1 MNEILN
7 TIEDM
12 ASSMLLS
19 LKDPSEIDRD
29 LIKDITI
36 EVSNLISARHNVR
49 IGQED
54 IELLSKK
61 LEERFDITMTFG
73 TLFSAETYKPWLDNE
88 KGDIEWYYWDRYKRF
103 LAREKIPPQVIR
115 SLDNIT
121 DQILDHLENPKKEGA
136 WSRKGMVVGHVQSGK
151 TANYTGLINKSA
163 DSGYKVIIVLAGVIN
178 SLRNQTQSRMDT
190 GFIGKSRELGVGKNR
205 ELGVGLIDSG
215 KQPASF
221 TTSTQDFKK
230 QIANQIG
237 VSIGDIRQ
245 PVILVIK
252 KNKSTLENLIGWLKH
267 NNPHK
272 LKDFSMLLVD
282 DEADHASIN
291 TNPESNEATTI
302 NRKIRELLNLF
313 ARSSYAGYTATPFA
327 NVFID
332 PDTEED
338 EMLGEDL
345 FPGDFIISLDPPSNY
360 VGPER
365 IFSTEKDLDI
375 VREVDDYGNDL
386 PLKHKKDWSP
396 LNLPNS
402 LKYAIMCF
410 ILCRATRILRG
421 QSDDHNSMMI
431 NVSRFTI
438 VQTNVK
444 LLVDA
449 FLKEIR
455 PSIINNYKLNEKEAL
470 NNDVMFNLRE
480 TWDKEYAQTDLS
492 WKNIQD
498 QLKDAVSSIGV
509 MEVNS
514 SSSAEPLAYD
524 RKNFPD
530 GRNVIVVGGLNLSR
544 GLTLE
549 GLTVSYFLRKS
560 IMYDTIMQMGRWF
573 GYRDGYEDLC
583 RIFMLPEA
591 LSWYSHISDV
601 TEELKEEFRRMKSA
615 GLTPKDFGLC
625 VRGNPESLIVTARN
639 KMRTG
644 EKVLRKISFEG
655 RLVESTVLI
664 NKPEVI
670 KGNLQLLDNIV
681 GSMIKSSKYREIKKP
696 YGFYWEKIPVNIIRE
711 FIDNFKFHPAALYTD
726 PSPLLSYLE
735 LLQEKGIKT
744 WDVVL
749 ISLKEKDKESKI
761 IQGLKVKLQMRTVLR
776 QFENGISINKAKRRV
791 GYAIQEAAGLPK
803 NAVKEVEKDYKRNNP
818 EKQGYPGSIY
828 RKLRKNP
835 LLIFHLLKCR
845 DDENSTFPNEILAY
859 GISFPGN
866 PGSGR
871 PDKLVEYI
879 VNTTWW
885 KKEYFDYLEE
895 EEAIDD

>member
-1 MNEILN
+1 MNKILN
-7 TIEDM
+7 AIEDM
-12 ASSMLLS
+12 VSNMLS
-19 LKDPSEIDRD
+19 LADQSKIDND
-29 LIKDITI
+29 LIKDAAIKA
-36 EVSNLISARHNVR
+36 SNIIFRMYNVR

-54 IELLSKK
+54 IELISKK

-103 LAREKIPPQVIR
+103 LAKEKFPPQVIR
-115 SLDNIT
+115 SLDSIT

-190 GFIGKSRELGVGKNR
+190 GFIGKSLELKYPI
-205 ELGVGLIDSG
+205 GVGLINQS

-221 TTSTQDFKK
+221 TTRTQDFKK

-237 VSIGDIRQ
+237 VRIEDIRR
-245 PVILVIK
+245 PVVFVIK

-267 NNPHK
+267 NNPHQ
-272 LKDFSMLLVD
+272 LKDFPMLLVD
-282 DEADHASIN
+282 DEADYASIN
-291 TNPESNEATTI
+291 TNPESKEATTI
-302 NRKIRELLNLF
+302 NIKIRELLNLF
-313 ARSSYAGYTATPFA
+313 ERSSYTGYTATPFA

-332 PDTEED
+332 PDTED

-345 FPGDFIISLDPPSNY
+345 FPRDFIISLDPPSNY
-360 VGPER
+360 VGPEK
-365 IFSTEKDLDI
+365 IFSTEMDLNI
-375 VREVDDYGNDL
+375 VKKVDDYGNDL

-402 LKYAIMCF
+402 LKDAIMCF
-410 ILCRATRILRG
+410 ILCRAIRILRG
-421 QSDDHNSMMI
+421 QGNEHNSMMI
-431 NVSRFTI
+431 NVSRFTT

-455 PSIINNYKLNEKEAL
+455 PSIINNFKLNEKEAL
-470 NNDVMFNLRE
+470 KNKVMFKLRE

-492 WKNIQD
+492 WKKIQD
-498 QLKDAVSSIGV
+498 KLKDAVSPIGV
-509 MEVNS
+509 IEVNS
-514 SSSAEPLAYD
+514 SSSAEPLSYD

-549 GLTVSYFLRKS
+549 CLTVSYFLRKS

-601 TEELKEEFRRMKSA
+601 TKELKEEFRRMKSA
-615 GLTPKDFGLC
+615 ELTPQDFGLC
-625 VRGNPESLIVTARN
+625 VRSHPESLIVTARN

-644 EKVLRKISFEG
+644 KKVLRKISLEG

-664 NKPEVI
+664 NKPEVV
-670 KGNLQLLDNIV
+670 KDNLQLLDNIV
-681 GSMIKSSKYREIKKP
+681 GSMIKTSKYREIKKP

-711 FIDNFKFHPAALYTD
+711 FIGNFKYHPAAQVTNQ
-726 PSPLLSYLE
+726 SPLISYLE

-749 ISLKEKDKESKI
+749 ISPKGEGRDSKI
-761 IQGLKVKLQMRTVLR
+761 IQGLNVRLQMRTVTDYPG
-776 QFENGISINKAKRRV
+776 NGISINKERRRV
-791 GYAIQEAAGLPK
+791 GSAIQEAAGLHE
-803 NAVKEVEKDYKRNNP
+803 NAVKEAENVYKENNLN
-818 EKQGYPGSIY
+818 KLVSGKIY

-835 LLIFHLLKCR
+835 LLIFHLLKCK
-845 DDENSTFPNEILAY
+845 DDKNSIFPNEILAY
-859 GISFPGN
+859 GISFPGE

-871 PDKLVEYI
+871 PDNFVEYT

-885 KKEYFDYLEE
+885 QTEYFDYLEE
-895 EEAIDD
+895 EEVIDD

>member
-49 IGQED
+49 IEQEH
-54 IELLSKK
+54 IEFISKK
-61 LEERFDITMTFG
+61 LEERFDITMKFG
-73 TLFSAETYKPWLDNE
+73 TMLSAETYKPWLVDERGN
-88 KGDIEWYYWDRYKRF
+88 IEWYYWNRYKRF
-103 LAREKIPPQVIR
+103 LEKERFPPQVIR

-121 DQILDHLENPKKEGA
+121 DQILDHLENPKKEGN
-136 WSRKGMVVGHVQSGK
+136 WKRKGMVVGHVQSGK

-163 DSGYKVIIVLAGVIN
+163 DSGYKVIIVLAGVTN

-190 GFIGKSRELGVGKNR
+190 GFIGKSRELGVG
-205 ELGVGLIDSG
+205 LIDSS

-237 VSIGDIRQ
+237 VSIRDIRQ

-272 LKDFSMLLVD
+272 LNDFSMLLVD

-291 TNPESNEATTI
+291 TSPESNEATTI

-313 ARSSYAGYTATPFA
+313 ARSSYTGYTATPFA

-332 PDTEED
+332 PDTED
-338 EMLGEDL
+338 KMWGEDL
-345 FPGDFIISLDPPSNY
+345 FPRDFIISLDPPSNY

-365 IFSTEKDLDI
+365 IFSTEMDLDI
-375 VREVDDYGNDL
+375 VKEVYDYGNDL
-386 PLKHKKDWSP
+386 PLNHKKDLSP

-402 LKYAIMCF
+402 LKDAIRCF

-470 NNDVMFNLRE
+470 KNDIMFNLRK
-480 TWDKEYAQTDLS
+480 TWDKEYAHTDLS

-498 QLKDAVSSIGV
+498 QLKNAVSSIGV
-509 MEVNS
+509 IEVNS

-524 RKNFPD
+524 KKNFPN
-530 GRNVIVVGGLNLSR
+530 GRNIIVVGGLNLSR

-644 EKVLRKISFEG
+644 RKVLRKVSLEG
-655 RLVESTVLI
+655 RLVESAVLR
-664 NKPEVI
+664 NKPEVV

-681 GSMIKSSKYREIKKP
+681 GSMIKSSKYREIKNP
-696 YGFYWEKIPVNIIRE
+696 YGFYWEKIPVDIIKE
-711 FIDNFKFHPAALYTD
+711 FIGNFKYHPAAQLTH
-726 PSPLLSYLE
+726 PSPLISYLE

-749 ISLKEKDKESKI
+749 ISQKEKDKASKI
-761 IQGLKVKLQMRTVLR
+761 IQGLKVKLQTRTAH
-776 QFENGISINKAKRRV
+776 QFGGDGISINKARV
-791 GYAIQEAAGLPK
+791 GYARQEAAGLPK
-803 NAVKEVEKDYKRNNP
+803 NAVKEVEEVYERDNP
-818 EKQGYPGSIY
+818 EKKTCPGSIY
-828 RKLRKNP
+828 RKLRKSP
-835 LLIFHLLKCR
+835 LLIFHLLKCK
-845 DDENSTFPNEILAY
+845 DDEKSIFPNEILAY
-859 GISFPGN
+859 SISFPGN

-895 EEAIDD
+895 EEEEAIDD